1 VPPPAPGRVPAPPLP
16 GNASDAGRMR
26 LEILRLH
33 SQIKKLEAE
42 LAAEREYSKALE
54 QHVTSLQE
62 VD

>member
-1 VPPPAPGRVPAPPLP
+1 MGKI
-16 GNASDAGRMR
+16 R
-26 LEILRLH
+26 LEILRLQ
-33 SQIKKLEAE
+33 SQIRKLEQE

>member
-1 VPPPAPGRVPAPPLP
+1 
-16 GNASDAGRMR
+16 MR

-42 LAAEREYSKALE
+42 LVAEREYTKALE

-62 VD
+62 SE

>member
-1 VPPPAPGRVPAPPLP
+1 
-16 GNASDAGRMR
+16 M
-26 LEILRLH
+26 LRLQ
-33 SQIKKLEAE
+33 SQVKKLELE